1 LTLNVPNVRHRNLH
15 HEGVSRPGPAVAV
28 GSQQTTSDSRGQ
40 SAAKAIG
47 AAFQASPAPRVFT
60 AQNGFETY
68 FSKSYPIGKTEMVL
82 AILSS

>member
-1 LTLNVPNVRHRNLH
+1 MKAYLA
-15 HEGVSRPGPAVAV
+15 PALLVAV
-28 GSQQTTSDSRGQ
+28 GSLQTTSDLRGQ

-68 FSKSYPIGKTEMVL
+68 FSKFYPIGKTEMVL